1 MIEVKHLEKY
11 YGSDGTVTKALDDI
25 SFISYDGE
33 FLCIMGA
40 SGSGKS
46 TLLNCLSTI
55 DCASA
60 GDILFNG
67 VSFDSLK
74 KSELAAFRRHNLG
87 FIFQNYNLLD
97 TLTLGENISLSLLIN
112 GAAQGTIQK
121 RIHDIANQVGIG
133 ERQRCAF
140 ARAVVNSPKLIFADE
155 PTGALD
161 SASAISLMKI
171 IASLNHTL
179 HSNIFLVTHDAL
191 CASYA
196 DRVLFLKD
204 GKIFSELVKGE
215 KKNREFYHEILDN
228 ISLLG
233 E

>member
-74 KSELAAFRRHNLG
+74 KSRYVDVDNVKMDFEQSFYILCLAPNAAMLSVRF
-87 FIFQNYNLLD
+87 FYQNTFGDILK
-97 TLTLGENISLSLLIN
+97 NI
-112 GAAQGTIQK
+112 K
-121 RIHDIANQVGIG
+121 EH
-133 ERQRCAF
+133 
-140 ARAVVNSPKLIFADE
+140 
-155 PTGALD
+155 
-161 SASAISLMKI
+161 
-171 IASLNHTL
+171 
-179 HSNIFLVTHDAL
+179 
-191 CASYA
+191 
-196 DRVLFLKD
+196 
-204 GKIFSELVKGE
+204 
-215 KKNREFYHEILDN
+215 
-228 ISLLG
+228 
-233 E
+233 

>member
-121 RIHDIANQVGIG
+121 RIHDFRFLGDHSIIPHQAKKP
-133 ERQRCAF
+133 
-140 ARAVVNSPKLIFADE
+140 SPKLKMIQ
-155 PTGALD
+155 LY
-161 SASAISLMKI
+161 S
-171 IASLNHTL
+171 
-179 HSNIFLVTHDAL
+179 V
-191 CASYA
+191 
-196 DRVLFLKD
+196 
-204 GKIFSELVKGE
+204 GKIQYCYRSKIAVEINYSRVGFS
-215 KKNREFYHEILDN
+215 
-228 ISLLG
+228 
-233 E
+233 

>member
-67 VSFDSLK
+67 VSFD
-74 KSELAAFRRHNLG
+74 
-87 FIFQNYNLLD
+87 
-97 TLTLGENISLSLLIN
+97 LSL
-112 GAAQGTIQK
+112 
-121 RIHDIANQVGIG
+121 IHI
-133 ERQRCAF
+133 
-140 ARAVVNSPKLIFADE
+140 
-155 PTGALD
+155 
-161 SASAISLMKI
+161 
-171 IASLNHTL
+171 
-179 HSNIFLVTHDAL
+179 
-191 CASYA
+191 
-196 DRVLFLKD
+196 
-204 GKIFSELVKGE
+204 
-215 KKNREFYHEILDN
+215 
-228 ISLLG
+228 
-233 E
+233 

>member
-87 FIFQNYNLLD
+87 Y
-97 TLTLGENISLSLLIN
+97 
-112 GAAQGTIQK
+112 
-121 RIHDIANQVGIG
+121 
-133 ERQRCAF
+133 
-140 ARAVVNSPKLIFADE
+140 
-155 PTGALD
+155 
-161 SASAISLMKI
+161 
-171 IASLNHTL
+171 
-179 HSNIFLVTHDAL
+179 
-191 CASYA
+191 
-196 DRVLFLKD
+196 
-204 GKIFSELVKGE
+204 FSELQFAGYPYFR
-215 KKNREFYHEILDN
+215 REYIFKFTHQRCCSRHN
-228 ISLLG
+228 PKAHS
-233 E
+233 

>member
-25 SFISYDGE
+25 SFISCDGE

-74 KSELAAFRRHNLG
+74 NQSW
-87 FIFQNYNLLD
+87 LLSVAI
-97 TLTLGENISLSLLIN
+97 IS
-112 GAAQGTIQK
+112 
-121 RIHDIANQVGIG
+121 
-133 ERQRCAF
+133 
-140 ARAVVNSPKLIFADE
+140 
-155 PTGALD
+155 
-161 SASAISLMKI
+161 
-171 IASLNHTL
+171 
-179 HSNIFLVTHDAL
+179 
-191 CASYA
+191 
-196 DRVLFLKD
+196 VLFFRTT
-204 GKIFSELVKGE
+204 ICW
-215 KKNREFYHEILDN
+215 IP
-228 ISLLG
+228 LL
-233 E
+233 

>member
-74 KSELAAFRRHNLG
+74 KFRAG
-87 FIFQNYNLLD
+87 C
-97 TLTLGENISLSLLIN
+97 IS
-112 GAAQGTIQK
+112 
-121 RIHDIANQVGIG
+121 V
-133 ERQRCAF
+133 
-140 ARAVVNSPKLIFADE
+140 
-155 PTGALD
+155 
-161 SASAISLMKI
+161 AIIS
-171 IASLNHTL
+171 
-179 HSNIFLVTHDAL
+179 
-191 CASYA
+191 
-196 DRVLFLKD
+196 VLFFRTT
-204 GKIFSELVKGE
+204 ICW
-215 KKNREFYHEILDN
+215 IP
-228 ISLLG
+228 LL
-233 E
+233 

>member
-97 TLTLGENISLSLLIN
+97 TLCYYIPLLSFHVSLFI
-112 GAAQGTIQK
+112 IQK
-121 RIHDIANQVGIG
+121 YQNNSKITTAR
-133 ERQRCAF
+133 F
-140 ARAVVNSPKLIFADE
+140 ASV
-155 PTGALD
+155 
-161 SASAISLMKI
+161 
-171 IASLNHTL
+171 
-179 HSNIFLVTHDAL
+179 
-191 CASYA
+191 
-196 DRVLFLKD
+196 
-204 GKIFSELVKGE
+204 
-215 KKNREFYHEILDN
+215 
-228 ISLLG
+228 
-233 E
+233 